1 MSIVSSALKVVIHP
15 IFIFVASQVVWVVVA
30 ILWVHWFVN
39 AREIIQ
45 VLKSSFPPGIESHI
59 TITTLII
66 GCVLLGMILVGS
78 IWIFVVSQR
87 QSLTLKQQQN
97 FVSSVTHELRSPL
110 ASLKLMIETAEARR
124 LPFEMQSQLLSMAK
138 KDIERLLRLV
148 NQILLSSRLDRGV
161 EDFSKS
167 QELLDIKTIVSQSGE
182 RAAWL
187 DQNIQDRIFIQCPEG
202 LSIQA
207 SKSGLMLIFG
217 NLIENAIKYSPL
229 NSPIIIE
236 IFEKSNFIVVSI
248 KDQGFGI
255 TSADL
260 KRIFKLFH
268 RGQVAASKAIPGTGV
283 GLFLVKSIVKIL
295 GGRISVFSEGVGK
308 GSTFTVELPMRG
320 QNEA

>member
-1 MSIVSSALKVVIHP
+1 MSFIRSTVKIAIHP
-15 IFIFVASQVVWVVVA
+15 IFIFVASQVVWVLVA

-45 VLKSSFPPGIESHI
+45 VLKSSFPSGIESHI
-59 TITTLII
+59 TITTLVI

-78 IWIFVVSQR
+78 TWIFVVSQR

-124 LPFEMQSQLLSMAK
+124 LPFEMQSHLLSMAK

-148 NQILLSSRLDRGV
+148 NQVLLSSRLDRGV
-161 EDFSKS
+161 EDFSRT
-167 QELLDIKTIVSQSGE
+167 EEVLDIKTIVAQSVE

-187 DQNIQDRIFIQCPEG
+187 DQNIQERIFIHCVDG
-202 LSIQA
+202 LNIQA
-207 SKSGLMLIFG
+207 SKNGLILIFG
-217 NLIENAIKYSPL
+217 NLIENAVKYSPL
-229 NSPIIIE
+229 KSPITIE
-236 IFEKSNFIVVSI
+236 IFEKSNVIVVSI
-248 KDQGFGI
+248 RDQGFGI
-255 TSADL
+255 NSHDL
-260 KRIFKLFH
+260 KRVFKLFH

-295 GGRISVFSEGVGK
+295 GGRIFVLSEGEGR
-308 GSTFTVELPMRG
+308 GSTFTVELPMKGR
-320 QNEA
+320 NET